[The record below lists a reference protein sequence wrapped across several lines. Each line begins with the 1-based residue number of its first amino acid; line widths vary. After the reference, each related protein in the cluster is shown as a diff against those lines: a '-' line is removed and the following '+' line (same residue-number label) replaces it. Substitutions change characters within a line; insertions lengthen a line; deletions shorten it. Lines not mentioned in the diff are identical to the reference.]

1 MSLLVFVFQIRHCII
16 SQIAGAFGHG
26 GRVFGLRI
34 YRSFHGVFQLV
45 ALIFKLFGCFGG
57 ILLGSF
63 LLFGF
68 VLDLLGDSS
77 LLFCGLAGLLACL
90 F

>member
-1 MSLLVFVFQIRHCII
+1 M
-16 SQIAGAFGHG
+16 
-26 GRVFGLRI
+26 
-34 YRSFHGVFQLV
+34 V

>member
-1 MSLLVFVFQIRHCII
+1 MLIFVFQIRHCII
-16 SQIAGAFGHG
+16 SQIPGAFGHG
-26 GRVFGLRI
+26 SGVFGLRI
-34 YRSFHGVFQLV
+34 CRGFHGVFQLV
-45 ALIFKLFGCFGG
+45 TLIFKLFGGFCS
-57 ILLGSF
+57 ILLGGC